1 MPMTISTVMLNP
13 HIEAGSA
20 NFPIDENCDVMVG
33 SMYIAPASAVARMA
47 RWRHGP
53 DVLTPGEWSIGRAFV
68 LAMASSEG
76 LSQ

>member
-1 MPMTISTVMLNP
+1 MTISTMMLNP

-68 LAMASSEG
+68 LVMAPLEG

>member
-1 MPMTISTVMLNP
+1 MTISTMMLNP

-33 SMYIAPASAVARMA
+33 SMYIAPASTAARMA

-53 DVLTPGEWSIGRAFV
+53 DVLTPGEWSIGRAFLLV
-68 LAMASSEG
+68 MSSSEG

>member
-1 MPMTISTVMLNP
+1 MTISTMMLNP

-33 SMYIAPASAVARMA
+33 SMYIAPASTAARMA

-68 LAMASSEG
+68 LVMAPLEG

>member
-1 MPMTISTVMLNP
+1 MTISTVMLNP
-13 HIEAGSA
+13 HTEAGSA

-33 SMYIAPASAVARMA
+33 SMYIAPASAAARMA

-68 LAMASSEG
+68 LVMVAAEG

>member
-1 MPMTISTVMLNP
+1 MTISTVMLNP

-68 LAMASSEG
+68 LVMAPLDG

>member
-1 MPMTISTVMLNP
+1 MMISTVMLNP
-13 HIEAGSA
+13 HTEAGSA

-33 SMYIAPASAVARMA
+33 SMYIAPASAATRMA

-68 LAMASSEG
+68 LVMVSSEG

>member
-68 LAMASSEG
+68 LVMAPLDG
-76 LSQ
+76 LSE

>member
-20 NFPIDENCDVMVG
+20 NFPINENCDVMVG
-33 SMYIAPASAVARMA
+33 SMYIAPASEAARIA

-68 LAMASSEG
+68 LVMASLEG

>member
-1 MPMTISTVMLNP
+1 MTISTVMLNP
-13 HIEAGSA
+13 HTEAGSA

-68 LAMASSEG
+68 LVMAPLEG

>member
-1 MPMTISTVMLNP
+1 MTISTMMLNP
-13 HIEAGSA
+13 HIETGSA

-33 SMYIAPASAVARMA
+33 SMYIAPASTAARMA

-53 DVLTPGEWSIGRAFV
+53 DVLTPGEWSIGRAFLLV
-68 LAMASSEG
+68 MASSEG

>member
-1 MPMTISTVMLNP
+1 MTISTVMLNP
-13 HIEAGSA
+13 HTEAGSA

-68 LAMASSEG
+68 FVMAPLEG

>member
-68 LAMASSEG
+68 LVMAPLDG

>member
-1 MPMTISTVMLNP
+1 MMISTVMLNP
-13 HIEAGSA
+13 HTEAGSA

-68 LAMASSEG
+68 LVMAPLEG